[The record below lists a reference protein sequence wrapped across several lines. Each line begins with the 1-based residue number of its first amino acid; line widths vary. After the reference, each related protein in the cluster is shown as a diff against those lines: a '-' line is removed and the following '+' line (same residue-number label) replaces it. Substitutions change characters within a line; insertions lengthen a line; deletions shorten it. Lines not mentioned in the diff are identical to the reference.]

1 MLYWLLLP
9 SVFANIID
17 VGFTNLPGQITKMRE
32 ATAVREQLRH
42 SVVN

>member
-17 VGFTNLPGQITKMRE
+17 EGFTNLPGQITKNE
-32 ATAVREQLRH
+32 GSHCSAGTA
-42 SVVN
+42 